1 LHKKAPARDDAGC
14 DEVTMQRA
22 SEFPLHARVEAQLTG
37 PGAPFE
43 SVEDEVLG
51 EHMAVF
57 RERVPSLRALL
68 EGSAAFGDREYIV
81 QGEKRISFSDHLTRV
96 ASVAKALRDCFGV
109 RPGDRV
115 AILAANCPEWIE
127 TWWAAVS
134 LGAIAVGMNG
144 WWTGDEILYALGDS
158 EPKVLVGDTK
168 RLERLRGEPVRPEVI
183 EIERN
188 FGELEHYDRSATLSS
203 DPIAEDDPA
212 CILYTS
218 GTTGRPKGAVNT
230 HRNIV
235 ALHRLYTFHGIR
247 LLMIA
252 AAKGAAP
259 QSTQPAAANCTLMT
273 TPLFHLSGLYTGA
286 VTLLASGVKTVWT
299 KGRFDPVQVME
310 LIERERVTS
319 WGPMGTMFHRVASHP
334 EVGKYDLSS
343 VRQVGSGGAPIPTS
357 LQQRMREL
365 FPNARSSL
373 GLGYG
378 LTEATG
384 MVTLNF
390 AEELERHPESVGSL
404 LPTMQVEIRD
414 ADGKALHEGREGE
427 IYLRGPLV
435 MKEYWR
441 NPQASRASILPGRWL
456 RTGDW
461 GRLEGGYLTINS
473 RARDLILRGGENIYP
488 AEIEHRLEAHPDV
501 EEAAVLG
508 VEHEELG
515 QEVKAIVVPKE
526 GRPLDTAELAR
537 FVGETLAYFKV
548 PSLWEVR
555 LERLPRNATGK
566 VLKGILVAGSE
577 SPFQEE

>member
-1 LHKKAPARDDAGC
+1 LREAVPARDDAGRN
-14 DEVTMQRA
+14 EVTVERA
-22 SEFPLHARVEAQLTG
+22 TEFPVHARIEAQLTG

-43 SVEDEVLG
+43 TRVGDVLG
-51 EHMAVF
+51 EHMEVF
-57 RERVPSLRALL
+57 RERAPSLRALL
-68 EGSAAFGDREYIV
+68 EGSAGFGDREYIV
-81 QGEKRISFSDHLTRV
+81 QGDRRISFSDHLHTV
-96 ASVAKALRDCFGV
+96 ASVASALRDRFGV

-115 AILAANCPEWIE
+115 AILAANCPEWIV
-127 TWWAAVS
+127 TWWATVS
-134 LGAIAVGMNG
+134 LGAVAVGMNG
-144 WWTGDEILYALGDS
+144 WWTGDEILYALGDC
-158 EPKVLVGDTK
+158 EPKVVVGDAK
-168 RLERLRGEPVRPEVI
+168 RLARLRREHVHTEVV
-183 EIERN
+183 EIERD
-188 FGELEHYDRSATLSS
+188 FSELWNYDRSASLPSE
-203 DPIAEDDPA
+203 PIAEDDPA

-252 AAKGAAP
+252 AAKGPAP
-259 QSTQPAAANCTLMT
+259 QAAQAPVANCTLMT

-310 LIERERVTS
+310 LIQRERITS

-334 EVGKYDLSS
+334 DVTKYDLSS
-343 VRQVGSGGAPIPTS
+343 VRQVGSGGSPIS
-357 LQQRMREL
+357 GALQQRMREL

-390 AEELERHPESVGSL
+390 AEELERHPDSVGAA
-404 LPTMQVEIRD
+404 LPTMQVEVRD
-414 ADGKALHEGREGE
+414 ADGKAVPDGMEGE

-441 NPQASRASILPGRWL
+441 NPRATRASILPGRWL

-461 GRLEGGYLTINS
+461 GRLDGGYLTINS

-488 AEIEHRLEAHPDV
+488 AEIEQRLEAHPDV

-508 VEHEELG
+508 VDHVELG
-515 QEVKAIVVPKE
+515 QEVKAIVVPKP
-526 GRPLDTAELAR
+526 GRSLSPTELSR

-548 PSLWEVR
+548 PSLWEIR
-555 LERLPRNATGK
+555 QERLPRNATGK
-566 VLKGILVAGSE
+566 VLKGILVTGSE

>member
-1 LHKKAPARDDAGC
+1 MD
-14 DEVTMQRA
+14 RA
-22 SEFPLHARVEAQLTG
+22 AEFPLHARIEAQLTG

-43 SVEDEVLG
+43 AVMGEVLG
-51 EHMAVF
+51 ERMAVF
-57 RERVPSLRALL
+57 RERTSSLRALL

-81 QGEKRISFSDHLTRV
+81 QADRRISFSEHLRTV
-96 ASVAKALRDCFGV
+96 ASVAKTLRDRFGV

-115 AILAANCPEWIE
+115 AILAANCPEWIVS
-127 TWWAAVS
+127 WWAAVS

-144 WWTGDEILYALGDS
+144 WWTGDEIRYALGDS
-158 EPKVLVGDTK
+158 EPTVLVGDAK
-168 RLERLRGEPVRPEVI
+168 RLERLRGQRVRPEVV
-183 EIERN
+183 EIERDFPALWN
-188 FGELEHYDRSATLSS
+188 YDRSAPLPSE
-203 DPIAEDDPA
+203 PIAEDDPA

-252 AAKGAAP
+252 SAKGAGP
-259 QSTQPAAANCTLMT
+259 PGTPVANCTLMT

-299 KGRFDPVQVME
+299 KGRFDPVQVMQ
-310 LIERERVTS
+310 LIQSEQVTS

-334 EVGKYDLSS
+334 DVAKYDLSS
-343 VRQVGSGGAPIPTS
+343 VRQVGSGGSPISAS
-357 LQQRMREL
+357 LQQRMRDL
-365 FPNARSSL
+365 FPNARTSL

-390 AEELERHPESVGSL
+390 GEELERHPDSVGAP
-404 LPTMQVEIRD
+404 LPTMEVEVRD
-414 ADGKALHEGREGE
+414 ADGKAVPNGTEGE
-427 IYLRGPLV
+427 VYLRGPLV

-441 NPQASRASILPGRWL
+441 NEAATRAAIVPGRWL

-461 GRLEGGYLTINS
+461 GRLEGGLLTINS

-488 AEIEHRLEAHPDV
+488 AEIEQRLEVHPDV
-501 EEAAVLG
+501 EESAVVG
-508 VEHEELG
+508 VDHVELG
-515 QEVKAIVVPKE
+515 QEVKAIVVPKH
-526 GRPLDTAELAR
+526 GRALDPAELAR

-548 PSLWEVR
+548 PSVWEIR
-555 LERLPRNATGK
+555 RERLPRNATGK
-566 VLKGILVAGSE
+566 VLKGVLVTGSE

>member
-1 LHKKAPARDDAGC
+1 LHETVPARDDAGRN
-14 DEVTMQRA
+14 EVTVERA
-22 SEFPLHARVEAQLTG
+22 TEFPAHARIEAQLTG

-43 SVEDEVLG
+43 TVAAEVLG
-51 EHMAVF
+51 ERMEVF
-57 RERVPSLRALL
+57 RERAPSLRALL
-68 EGSAAFGDREYIV
+68 TGSAGFGDREYIV
-81 QGEKRISFSDHLTRV
+81 QGDRRISFSDHLHSV
-96 ASVAKALRDCFGV
+96 ASVASALRHQFGV

-115 AILAANCPEWIE
+115 AILAANCPEWIV
-127 TWWAAVS
+127 TWWATVS
-134 LGAIAVGMNG
+134 LGAVAVGMNG
-144 WWTGDEILYALGDS
+144 WWMGDEIRYALGDC

-168 RLERLRGEPVRPEVI
+168 RLERLRREQIQTRVV
-183 EIERN
+183 EIERD
-188 FGELEHYDRSATLSS
+188 FAGLWDYDRSAALPSE
-203 DPIAEDDPA
+203 PIAEDNPA

-259 QSTQPAAANCTLMT
+259 QSGQAPVANCTLMT

-310 LIERERVTS
+310 LIQREGVTA

-334 EVGKYDLSS
+334 DVAKYDLSS
-343 VRQVGSGGAPIPTS
+343 VRQVGSGGAPVS
-357 LQQRMREL
+357 GALQQRMREL

-390 AEELERHPESVGSL
+390 AEELERHPDSVGAA

-414 ADGKALHEGREGE
+414 ADGKALPDGTQGE

-441 NPQASRASILPGRWL
+441 NPQATHASILPGRWL

-473 RARDLILRGGENIYP
+473 RARDMILRGGENVYP
-488 AEIEHRLEAHPDV
+488 AEIEHCLEAHPDV

-508 VEHEELG
+508 VDHVELG
-515 QEVKAIVVPKE
+515 QEVKAIVVPKP
-526 GRPLDTAELAR
+526 GRSPSPAELSR
-537 FVGETLAYFKV
+537 FVAERLAYFKV
-548 PSLWEVR
+548 PSLWEIR
-555 LERLPRNATGK
+555 QERLPRNATGK
-566 VLKGILVAGSE
+566 VLKGILVTGSE